1 MPDLYIGL
9 MSGTSMDG
17 IDAALLDLSD
27 GKATLL
33 ATHCKSYP
41 ESLRHRIET
50 ALRLHDPRTA
60 DLDELDTMI
69 GNCFADAVSD
79 LLGMA
84 GIRPGQVIAIGSH
97 GQTIRHEPDAP
108 EPYSLQLGKPSII
121 SARTGIDTIAD
132 FRSADID
139 AGGQGAPLVPA
150 FHHAVFASNKEN
162 RAVINIGGIANITIL
177 PANAGIAVTG
187 FDTGPGNTLM
197 DIWVRRH
204 LGEGFDH
211 QGAWAASGKIEIRLL
226 AAMLQDGYFSITPP
240 KSTGR
245 EYFNRAWL
253 TSYLQ
258 GLETKANDVQATLC
272 ELTAVS
278 ITDAIEKYAPAT
290 QRVLVCGGGAKNN
303 YLMARI
309 QDCIREI
316 PVTST
321 LDFGIHPDWVE
332 AAAFAWLAKQHHEGK
347 PGNIPEVTGASGPV
361 VLGKLFKHQQ

>member
-1 MPDLYIGL
+1 MSELFIGL

-17 IDAALLDLSD
+17 IDAALLDLSG
-27 GKATLL
+27 GKTSLI
-33 ATHCKSYP
+33 ATHCKRYP
-41 ESLRHRIET
+41 EPLQSQIET
-50 ALRLHDPRTA
+50 ALRLQDPRTA
-60 DLDELDTMI
+60 DLDELDALI
-69 GNCFADAVSD
+69 GDSFADAVSD

-84 GIRPGQVIAIGSH
+84 GIRPDQVIAIGSH
-97 GQTIRHEPDAP
+97 GQTIRHEPNAA
-108 EPYSLQLGKPSII
+108 EPYSLQLGNPPVI
-121 SARTGIDTIAD
+121 STRTGIDTVAD
-132 FRSADID
+132 FRTADIA

-150 FHHAVFASNKEN
+150 FHRAVFANRNEN
-162 RAVINIGGIANITIL
+162 RVIVNIGGIANITVL
-177 PANAGIAVTG
+177 PANTGATVTG

-211 QGAWAASGKIEIRLL
+211 EGAWAASGKVEIRLL
-226 AAMLQDGYFSITPP
+226 AAMLQDSYFSISPP

-258 GLETKANDVQATLC
+258 GLEKNANDVQATLC

-290 QRVLVCGGGAKNN
+290 QRVLVCGGGAQNN
-303 YLMARI
+303 HLMTRLR
-309 QDCIREI
+309 DCNPGI

-332 AAAFAWLAKQHHEGK
+332 AAAFAWLAKQHLEGK
-347 PGNIPEVTGASGPV
+347 PGNIPEVTGASRPV
-361 VLGKLFKHQQ
+361 VLGRLFKHP